1 MNNDVIRQPND
12 IMVCCLNPSIFVKK
26 VKYLYSTALG
36 KVEQT
41 VKQYHTLWLCLQI
54 KPKSSISHHPQTY
67 EVCIYFKDTN
77 YIFLN
82 KVLAQLKKYQTR
94 AKEMDQTEDKT
105 AAGKTDNLS
114 LSLRTHSGRRELA
127 HASSLFY
134 IQARTR
140 SGDATCTH
148 TFTDKINKGN

>member
-26 VKYLYSTALG
+26 VKYLYSTAPG

-54 KPKSSISHHPQTY
+54 KPESSISHHRQTY
-67 EVCIYFKDTN
+67 EIRIYFKDTK

-82 KVLAQLKKYQTR
+82 KVLAQLKKKYQTR
-94 AKEMDQTEDKT
+94 AREMYQTEDKT

-114 LSLRTHSGRRELA
+114 LSLRTHIAE
-127 HASSLFY
+127 
-134 IQARTR
+134 
-140 SGDATCTH
+140 GDAR
-148 TFTDKINKGN
+148 

>member
-12 IMVCCLNPSIFVKK
+12 TMVCCLNPSIFVKK

-41 VKQYHTLWLCLQI
+41 VKSYHTLWLCLQI

-67 EVCIYFKDTN
+67 EIRIYFKVIK

-82 KVLAQLKKYQTR
+82 KVLAQLKKSR
-94 AKEMDQTEDKT
+94 K
-105 AAGKTDNLS
+105 
-114 LSLRTHSGRRELA
+114 LRLVRWIRQRTNCRRKDRQLEFELGTHTVEGENWLALVLCSTHTHA
-127 HASSLFY
+127 HALGTLR
-134 IQARTR
+134 AH
-140 SGDATCTH
+140 TH
-148 TFTDKINKGN
+148 TQTK

>member
-41 VKQYHTLWLCLQI
+41 VKQYHMLWLCLQI
-54 KPKSSISHHPQTY
+54 KPESSISHHLQTY
-67 EVCIYFKDTN
+67 EIHIYFKDTK

-82 KVLAQLKKYQTR
+82 KVLAQLKKIS
-94 AKEMDQTEDKT
+94 
-105 AAGKTDNLS
+105 N
-114 LSLRTHSGRRELA
+114 SG
-127 HASSLFY
+127 
-134 IQARTR
+134 
-140 SGDATCTH
+140 
-148 TFTDKINKGN
+148 